1 MTLTSLSAL
10 ISNGTLAV
18 RVRLP
23 TQELF
28 QRPPCDDA
36 IHLAFLLDTSGSMN
50 GEPLSRVKRTLHAAR
65 PLLQLGDR
73 VTLITFSTAATVVV
87 DNLLMD
93 ADGDTV
99 LYTAIDQLVANGS
112 TNMAAAFDA
121 LGALHLRLDAV
132 VLLTDGMVNI
142 GIKSTEGLRAL
153 ASGLGTMPFYT
164 LGYGADH
171 NRLLLQ
177 QLATNS
183 RGSYTYI
190 RDEMTLPEIMGDI
203 ISGLRFQV
211 YSRASLRVPGG
222 LCKELGFSGER
233 YMIGS
238 VIPGR
243 DYWAVFDL
251 AGDGDEYGER
261 TVGLYNDTDLLVD
274 SIATFV
280 DNGNLEVEEQILRC
294 KVAVVLEA
302 ATAALE
308 EGHERPSSLAE
319 LCAAIDAMPPALKER
334 PLVSSMRTQ
343 LEQIRTL
350 PTTLELL
357 ARMSSDTAY
366 LSTQRGVSSGYMT
379 FSSPAQRNAS
389 DTTQILY
396 SSQRTEDPI

>member
-10 ISNGTLAV
+10 ISNGCLAV

-23 TQELF
+23 TQEPV
-28 QRPPCDDA
+28 QRPPGDDA

-87 DNLLMD
+87 ANLLMD

-121 LGALHLRLDAV
+121 LGTLHLRLDAV

-164 LGYGADH
+164 MGYGADH
-171 NRLLLQ
+171 NRPLLQ

-211 YSRASLRVPGG
+211 YSRASLRVPGAS
-222 LCKELGFSGER
+222 CKELGFSGER

-251 AGDGDEYGER
+251 AGDGGEYGEH

-308 EGHERPSSLAE
+308 AGQERPGSLAE

-334 PLVSSMRTQ
+334 PLVSSMRAQ
-343 LEQIRTL
+343 LEDIRTL

-366 LSTQRGVSSGYMT
+366 LSTQRGVSSGYTT

-396 SSQRTEDPI
+396 ASQRTEDPI

>member
-1 MTLTSLSAL
+1 
-10 ISNGTLAV
+10 
-18 RVRLP
+18 
-23 TQELF
+23 
-28 QRPPCDDA
+28 
-36 IHLAFLLDTSGSMN
+36 
-50 GEPLSRVKRTLHAAR
+50 
-65 PLLQLGDR
+65 
-73 VTLITFSTAATVVV
+73 
-87 DNLLMD
+87 
-93 ADGDTV
+93 
-99 LYTAIDQLVANGS
+99 
-112 TNMAAAFDA
+112 
-121 LGALHLRLDAV
+121 
-132 VLLTDGMVNI
+132 
-142 GIKSTEGLRAL
+142 
-153 ASGLGTMPFYT
+153 
-164 LGYGADH
+164 
-171 NRLLLQ
+171 
-177 QLATNS
+177 
-183 RGSYTYI
+183 
-190 RDEMTLPEIMGDI
+190 
-203 ISGLRFQV
+203 
-211 YSRASLRVPGG
+211 
-222 LCKELGFSGER
+222 
-233 YMIGS
+233 MIGS